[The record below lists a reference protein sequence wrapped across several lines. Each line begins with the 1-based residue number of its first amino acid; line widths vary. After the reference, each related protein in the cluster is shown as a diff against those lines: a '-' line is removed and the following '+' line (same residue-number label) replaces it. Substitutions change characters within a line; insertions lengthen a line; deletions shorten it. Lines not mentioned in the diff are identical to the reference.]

1 MKLLQYY
8 KKQFIMGCL
17 IWFPALNQAQEA
29 FPAVNGSGWD
39 YSKSRV
45 ERSTSG
51 NKIDIILSIVPLVKQ
66 KKQEIIC
73 ISPVYMSAD
82 GKDSV
87 LLDHIC
93 IAGKKRYKVIN
104 RRKALHNLTGD
115 EAACGKVISFEKLGE
130 IPLLFKKNIPFERWM
145 ADGRLVV
152 RERSYGCAEC
162 GVRKHEVLALRANIP
177 LFTEKDYV
185 YNFIEPEK
193 VLVKC
198 YEDSFDCKVTF
209 PVARHDL
216 QKQFADNS
224 QELIRLEKFI
234 SENLNIKGAILK
246 TVHIKGYASPEGEF
260 DYNRALA
267 QRRTR
272 TLSEYVYCRY
282 PSLKKVP
289 VYIPEG
295 VGEDWEGLRNII
307 MSSSLPYKEELLS
320 IIDRYRNDVERESAI
335 RKLDDGKI
343 YDTLLKDFYPGL
355 RRTTFSLSFDIRP
368 YTMEEL
374 PDIFEMKPDCMSL
387 HEMFLLVKMYASKGK
402 VPVPVYKKAY
412 EQFPG
417 DVVAA
422 LNYANALLK
431 YNRDADGA
439 LRVLEPIRYD
449 SRALFPMAIA
459 HNMKGDWQQAEQI
472 LKEALEKGNIHAK
485 RLSGSIQK

>member
-73 ISPVYMSAD
+73 ISPVYVSAD

-87 LLDHIC
+87 LLDPIC

-115 EAACGKVISFEKLGE
+115 EAGCGKVISFEKLGE

-307 MSSSLPYKEELLS
+307 ISSSLPYKDELLS
-320 IIDRYRNDVERESAI
+320 SIDRYRNDVERESAI

-368 YTMEEL
+368 YTM
-374 PDIFEMKPDCMSL
+374 
-387 HEMFLLVKMYASKGK
+387 
-402 VPVPVYKKAY
+402 
-412 EQFPG
+412 
-417 DVVAA
+417 
-422 LNYANALLK
+422 
-431 YNRDADGA
+431 
-439 LRVLEPIRYD
+439 
-449 SRALFPMAIA
+449 
-459 HNMKGDWQQAEQI
+459 
-472 LKEALEKGNIHAK
+472 
-485 RLSGSIQK
+485 

>member
-73 ISPVYMSAD
+73 ISPVYVSAD

-87 LLDHIC
+87 LLDPIC

-104 RRKALHNLTGD
+104 RRKALHTLTGD
-115 EAACGKVISFEKLGE
+115 EAGCGKVISFEKLGE

-387 HEMFLLVKMYASKGK
+387 HEMFLLAEMYASKGK

>member
-29 FPAVNGSGWD
+29 FPAVNRSGWD

-73 ISPVYMSAD
+73 ISPVYVSAD

-87 LLDHIC
+87 LLDPIC

-387 HEMFLLVKMYASKGK
+387 HEMFLLAEMYASKGK
-402 VPVPVYKKAY
+402 VPVYKKAY

>member
-29 FPAVNGSGWD
+29 FPAVNRSGWD

-73 ISPVYMSAD
+73 ISPVYVSAD

-87 LLDHIC
+87 LLDPIC

-387 HEMFLLVKMYASKGK
+387 HEMFLLAEMYASKGK
-402 VPVPVYKKAY
+402 VPVSP
-412 EQFPG
+412 
-417 DVVAA
+417 
-422 LNYANALLK
+422 LN
-431 YNRDADGA
+431 
-439 LRVLEPIRYD
+439 
-449 SRALFPMAIA
+449 
-459 HNMKGDWQQAEQI
+459 
-472 LKEALEKGNIHAK
+472 
-485 RLSGSIQK
+485 

>member
-1 MKLLQYY
+1 
-8 KKQFIMGCL
+8 MGCL

-177 LFTEKDYV
+177 LLFASGINDPK
-185 YNFIEPEK
+185 P
-193 VLVKC
+193 
-198 YEDSFDCKVTF
+198 SFYAF
-209 PVARHDL
+209 
-216 QKQFADNS
+216 
-224 QELIRLEKFI
+224 LE
-234 SENLNIKGAILK
+234 A
-246 TVHIKGYASPEGEF
+246 A
-260 DYNRALA
+260 
-267 QRRTR
+267 
-272 TLSEYVYCRY
+272 
-282 PSLKKVP
+282 
-289 VYIPEG
+289 
-295 VGEDWEGLRNII
+295 
-307 MSSSLPYKEELLS
+307 
-320 IIDRYRNDVERESAI
+320 
-335 RKLDDGKI
+335 
-343 YDTLLKDFYPGL
+343 
-355 RRTTFSLSFDIRP
+355 
-368 YTMEEL
+368 
-374 PDIFEMKPDCMSL
+374 
-387 HEMFLLVKMYASKGK
+387 
-402 VPVPVYKKAY
+402 KA
-412 EQFPG
+412 
-417 DVVAA
+417 
-422 LNYANALLK
+422 K
-431 YNRDADGA
+431 
-439 LRVLEPIRYD
+439 
-449 SRALFPMAIA
+449 
-459 HNMKGDWQQAEQI
+459 
-472 LKEALEKGNIHAK
+472 
-485 RLSGSIQK
+485 

>member
-307 MSSSLPYKEELLS
+307 MSSSLS

-387 HEMFLLVKMYASKGK
+387 HEMFLLAKMYASKGK

>member
-387 HEMFLLVKMYASKGK
+387 LEMFLLAKMYASKGK

>member
-374 PDIFEMKPDCMSL
+374 PDIFEMKPDFMSL
-387 HEMFLLVKMYASKGK
+387 HEMFLLAKMYASKGK